1 MVYLKYPS
9 PSLLLSERMLKMEN
23 REYFVLNK
31 KVNNVFFLVAKGK
44 DRFDLLANLEREEG
58 ARYFLERFR
67 DGFYK
72 GGEEV

>member
-1 MVYLKYPS
+1 
-9 PSLLLSERMLKMEN
+9 MEN

-31 KVNNVFFLVAKGK
+31 KVDNVFFFVAKGK

-58 ARYFLERFR
+58 TRYFLERFR

>member
-1 MVYLKYPS
+1 
-9 PSLLLSERMLKMEN
+9 MLKMEN

-31 KVNNVFFLVAKGK
+31 KVDNVFFFVAKGK
-44 DRFDLLANLEREEG
+44 DRFDLLANREREEG